1 MRNCLALVAFLGV
14 LGLSG
19 PAHAERTVSPTDL
32 LDGGSLQVATGL
44 SNTLAYVSGTF
55 GGASLDGEVNMLD
68 GLVGAR
74 LWVLDGVAL
83 KVEQPFVLSSTSE
96 VSSGGA
102 TNKKDNPTGRDDLTL
117 GFLVGGMVTP
127 SLKLVA
133 QFELTPDSGSDGV
146 GDARTDLQGTLI
158 AATPIRKDLEL
169 FLGCGFTQAGEDD
182 GGDNE
187 GEQLIGLAG
196 VNYRKGRL
204 SVVPNGLISYTTEGE
219 GTSQQE
225 AFTTLGFETTVG
237 FEILPDLTVTGSGL
251 VAHVFEHE
259 VMPGLDTSANG
270 FGFSFGLTYAA
281 AVR

>member
-1 MRNCLALVAFLGV
+1 MIV
-14 LGLSG
+14 
-19 PAHAERTVSPTDL
+19 
-32 LDGGSLQVATGL
+32 TGL
-44 SNTLAYVSGTF
+44 
-55 GGASLDGEVNMLD
+55 D
-68 GLVGAR
+68 
-74 LWVLDGVAL
+74 VA
-83 KVEQPFVLSSTSE
+83 
-96 VSSGGA
+96 
-102 TNKKDNPTGRDDLTL
+102 
-117 GFLVGGMVTP
+117 GFP
-127 SLKLVA
+127 VA
-133 QFELTPDSGSDGV
+133 QFICDVSTHVTIS
-146 GDARTDLQGTLI
+146 
-158 AATPIRKDLEL
+158 L
-169 FLGCGFTQAGEDD
+169 FD

-270 FGFSFGLTYAA
+270 FGFAFGLTYAA
-281 AVR
+281 GGLF